1 MFIFLF
7 FCQLSTVVKLLDS
20 TNLTRKIRSLFNLSL
35 LQDITTIT
43 DGIPPIL
50 NTLSNSTKAPK
61 VFLGFPVRL
70 IRIPTKK
77 SLTYLKSTT
86 VEGGFMRDD
95 LHSLF
100 VTLST
105 GVVTFSVCGS
115 WKKVETVV
123 VIHIFQTPPHSF
135 ANNLFLHCVRN
146 TRCWVMTSLY
156 IYIGM

>member
-1 MFIFLF
+1 
-7 FCQLSTVVKLLDS
+7 
-20 TNLTRKIRSLFNLSL
+20 
-35 LQDITTIT
+35 
-43 DGIPPIL
+43 
-50 NTLSNSTKAPK
+50 
-61 VFLGFPVRL
+61 
-70 IRIPTKK
+70 
-77 SLTYLKSTT
+77 
-86 VEGGFMRDD
+86 MRDD

-135 ANNLFLHCVRN
+135 ANNLFLHRVRN